1 MIHELEPS
9 DFSNVTHLFQGHKQ
23 YVPVFSVIDRNFPGR
38 VFVDEKDSPDTAL
51 VWAVSRWAYID
62 GDPTN
67 PWFNSSFAELIQ
79 DVIIPS
85 SVQMGMNWFE
95 LYTPDSLEWMT
106 AIETGLSSYKPEK
119 HHETVF
125 TFDEQEY
132 LALRNAYTLPSGSRI
147 ERVETPILPQR
158 ARDAPFVAEEFKTRT
173 SFGFRLIRDQKVI
186 SICRSNG
193 LASGNEFMIDVET
206 FDEKERSKGYA
217 TAVGRALLD
226 YCLEHG
232 YIPLWETTS
241 DNIPSRKVARR
252 LGFVEHESYPVYAIE
267 F

>member
-9 DFSNVTHLFQGHKQ
+9 DFSKVSHLFQGHKQ
-23 YVPVFSVIDRNFPGR
+23 YVPVFAVIDRNFPGR
-38 VFVDEKDSPDTAL
+38 VFVDEKDSPETAL

-67 PWFNSSFAELIQ
+67 PSFNSSFAELIQ
-79 DVIIPS
+79 DVIIPGS
-85 SVQMGMNWFE
+85 TQMGMNWFE
-95 LYTPDSLEWMT
+95 LYTPDSLEWMAT
-106 AIETGLSSYKPEK
+106 IETSLSRYKPAK
-119 HHETVF
+119 HYETVF

-158 ARDAPFVAEEFKTRT
+158 AGDAPFVAEEFKTKT

-206 FDEKERSKGYA
+206 FDEKERSKGLA
-217 TAVGRALLD
+217 TVVSRALLD